1 VAAVVLGPALRPGY
15 LLHEDLVTVPRPV
28 LDDDALGLGDRLP
41 RAVPWDG
48 LVAVATRVF
57 PDDVTVQAIALLA
70 LAAAGAGAARLS
82 RRAGPGRWIAL
93 LVAIWNP
100 FVAEQLGIGHVPHLL
115 GYGATAWVAIGVTG
129 FLDGRPGS
137 WPRLA
142 AACVAGSSTPGG
154 GLLCLGTALAAGTA
168 VVIRPAD
175 RVRPTHPCPT
185 HPRTTHPRTTR
196 ARPTRARRI
205 VAGCTVALAQ
215 APWVLAGLSH
225 PAGPVPATG
234 ATTFTTRAETV
245 LGVVPDVLGLGGLWA
260 TGTLP
265 ASRRTWLAVAS
276 TMLLL
281 GLAGL
286 GLKPVLEAMG
296 TRRRWLAA
304 GAALVAVG
312 YAIALL
318 PHLPGGRRLLLL
330 AVAQVPGGGLL
341 RDGHRWLAWP
351 TLGLAVLAGFGA
363 GAVART
369 LTRQSLF
376 VHPRASEQVPGRAPG
391 EAAGGPGSGA
401 IGADENAAGRRP
413 GAAQP
418 RNGGLRTGSQ
428 ASPRSS
434 AVPVLILVASLVVTV
449 LPDLALGLDGRL
461 APRSYPPDWARVRAA
476 LDRTR
481 DHDRVLV
488 LPWQPFRRFP
498 WSGPTPVLDPAPR
511 LLPRPVIVDDVL
523 TVSGV
528 ALPAEGPA
536 SRTVRTALSRGG
548 LSAGEL
554 RALGVGWVLVERK
567 TPGDLPA
574 IPPMTPAVEGP
585 DLLLLRAEKAHP
597 VVVDG
602 VRRTLVTAGHLAY
615 GALALAA
622 ALGFVDRLR
631 RSLWPRR

>member
-1 VAAVVLGPALRPGY
+1 MAAVVLGPALRPGY
-15 LLHEDLVTVPRPV
+15 LLHQDLVAVPRPA

-48 LVAVATRVF
+48 LVAVTTRVI
-57 PDDVTVQAIALLA
+57 PDDVTVQVLALLA
-70 LAAAGAGAARLS
+70 LAAAGAGAARLA

-115 GYGATAWVAIGVTG
+115 GYGAIAWVAVGVAG
-129 FLDGRPGS
+129 FLDGRSGS
-137 WPRLA
+137 WPGLA

-168 VVIRPAD
+168 VVTRPAD
-175 RVRPTHPCPT
+175 R
-185 HPRTTHPRTTR
+185 
-196 ARPTRARRI
+196 ARPARVRTRWV
-205 VAGCTVALAQ
+205 VAGCTVTLAQ

-225 PAGPVPATG
+225 PAGLVPATG
-234 ATTFTTRAETV
+234 ATDFTTRAETV

-265 ASRRTWLAVAS
+265 ASRGTWLAVAS

-286 GLKPVLEAMG
+286 GLKPVLAAMG
-296 TRRRWLAA
+296 TQRRWLAA
-304 GAALVAVG
+304 GAALVTVG

-363 GAVART
+363 SAVART
-369 LTRQSLF
+369 LPRQ
-376 VHPRASEQVPGRAPG
+376 
-391 EAAGGPGSGA
+391 
-401 IGADENAAGRRP
+401 
-413 GAAQP
+413 
-418 RNGGLRTGSQ
+418 T
-428 ASPRSS
+428 SPRLS
-434 AVPVLILVASLVVTV
+434 AVPVLILVASLIVAV

-461 APRSYPPDWARVRAA
+461 MPRSYPPDWARVRAV

-536 SRTVRTALSRGG
+536 SRTVRTALSRGR
-548 LSAGEL
+548 LSADEL

-585 DLLLLRAEKAHP
+585 DLLLLRTEKAHP
-597 VVVDG
+597 VVVNG
-602 VRRTLVTAGHLAY
+602 GRRTLVTAGHLTY
-615 GALALAA
+615 GVVAFAA
-622 ALGFVDRLR
+622 ALGFVDRIR
-631 RSLWPRR
+631 RRLWPHR